1 MTVVGQFPEWKSP
14 TTLQPGMRISRSN
27 PVRSVALLLLLA
39 SAANAQDPPATTSS
53 PASPEAA
60 LAARRQAVE
69 AQLANVRERLARAGA
84 GTTTAPALPETD
96 LLESTKVIFDQL
108 EAQYQRQ
115 SELQESIAQLEAELA
130 ALRAAGPSEARPDSF
145 LLLETTRDER
155 AALSGRSGVLA
166 ASRDAAQAALDDARK
181 QRDEA
186 ERRRRTAKESLETN
200 QSETARAELATSL
213 NIAELESRLARETF
227 ELRKIEKENQS
238 LQQQV
243 HDLRSTLL
251 AEKVAW
257 IEERARFTQEDLDA
271 QLEKVARA
279 ELEQSRRLEKAK
291 LEMES
296 TARRLASLRQRRD
309 AAPDPSPAL
318 DEQIEAAR
326 MARETRQIEITLL
339 GERIQRL
346 ARVNEVW
353 MRRYQVINGQASA
366 DDLTIWDGEARADA
380 SRLKLSLE
388 LYAEEIGER
397 RRTLAT
403 LELRT
408 QSSAEAAPESVGPIR
423 EQIQQVQA
431 QISLYEKSITV
442 TEQARRLQ
450 EKLISEIGA
459 ERATVTVGERL
470 RLIWSAVLR
479 IWRYEL
485 FVVDDRPITVS
496 KVVVGILLVVV
507 GAVASKFLS
516 VLIAGRL
523 LPRLRVAE
531 GAAAAIQSVLFY
543 TLLLTFGLL
552 ALRIVNVP
560 LTAFAILGG
569 ALAIGLGFGSQ
580 ALMNNFISG
589 LILLVERPIRV
600 GDLIEMQELL
610 GVVEHIGPRST
621 RVRRPENV
629 EIIVPN
635 SAFLQE
641 NVTNWT
647 LTDDRYRAK
656 VSVGVIYGSPT
667 RDVARL
673 IRHAV
678 EEHGKVLP
686 KPEPILLFSDFGDS
700 ALIFEVHFW
709 IRMRRLMD
717 RRIIESDIRFRIDSL
732 FREANIVIA
741 FPQRD
746 VHLDSKQPIE
756 IQLLKPDGPG
766 DDAIESL

>member
-1 MTVVGQFPEWKSP
+1 MARHSARLAPNMQTVRVLWRRFGSVPLLMCAAAAFAQDVPP
-14 TTLQPGMRISRSN
+14 TTSRPS
-27 PVRSVALLLLLA
+27 
-39 SAANAQDPPATTSS
+39 
-53 PASPEAA
+53 SPEAA

-69 AQLANVRERLARAGA
+69 AELANVRDRLARI
-84 GTTTAPALPETD
+84 GTAAAPAALPETE
-96 LLESTKVIFDQL
+96 LLESTNVVYDQL
-108 EAQYQRQ
+108 EAQLHRKT
-115 SELQESIAQLEAELA
+115 ELQESIAQVEAELA
-130 ALRAAGPSEARPDSF
+130 ALRAAGPSEPRPESF
-145 LLLETTRDER
+145 VLLETTRDEL
-155 AALSGRSGVLA
+155 AALSGRAGVLA

-181 QRDEA
+181 RFDEA
-186 ERRRRTAKESLETN
+186 ERRRRTARELLERG
-200 QSETARAELATSL
+200 QVEAAPELANSL
-213 NIAELESRLARETF
+213 RIAELESRLARETF
-227 ELRKIEKENQS
+227 ELRKVEMENQS
-238 LQQQV
+238 LEQEL
-243 HDLRSTLL
+243 HDVRSTLL

-257 IEERARFTQEDLDA
+257 IEARARFTQEDLDA
-271 QLEKVARA
+271 QLENVARA

-296 TARRLASLRQRRD
+296 AGRRLATLRQRRD
-309 AAPDPSPAL
+309 AAAESSPAL
-318 DEQIEAAR
+318 DERIEAAR
-326 MARETRQIEITLL
+326 LARETRQIEITLI
-339 GERIQRL
+339 GELIQRL
-346 ARVNEVW
+346 ARVNEAW
-353 MRRYQVINGQASA
+353 KRRYQVINDLASA
-366 DDLTIWDGEARADA
+366 DQLAAWHAEARSAA

-388 LYAEEIGER
+388 LYAEEISER
-397 RRTLAT
+397 RRTLVT
-403 LELRT
+403 LEQKA
-408 QSSAEAAPESVGPIR
+408 QSAAETTPDSVDPIR
-423 EQIQQVQA
+423 EQIR
-431 QISLYEKSITV
+431 QIQSQIGLFETSIAV
-442 TEQARRLQ
+442 TERARRLQ
-450 EKLISEIGA
+450 EKLLGEIGA
-459 ERATVTVGERL
+459 ERSKVTFGERL
-470 RLIWSAVLR
+470 RSIWSAVLR
-479 IWRYEL
+479 VWRYEL

-543 TLLLTFGLL
+543 TLLLSFGLL

-569 ALAIGLGFGSQ
+569 ALAIGIGFGSQ

-600 GDLIEMQELL
+600 GDLIEMEELL

-629 EIIVPN
+629 EILVPN
-635 SAFLQE
+635 SKFLQE

-647 LTDDRYRAK
+647 LTDDRYRAR
-656 VSVGVIYGSPT
+656 VVVGVVYGSPT
-667 RDVARL
+667 RDVARV

-678 EEHGKVLP
+678 EEHGKVLA
-686 KPEPILLFSDFGDS
+686 KPEPIILLSDFGDS

-732 FREANIVIA
+732 FREASIVIA

-746 VHLDSKQPIE
+746 VHLDTKQPIE
-756 IQLLKPDGPG
+756 VQLLKALESTDNS
-766 DDAIESL
+766 IESS